1 MRRLLCALV
10 CLAAMF
16 ALSPL
21 CFGQATSSIIV
32 GTVVDATGATVP
44 GAAVAAKNVDT
55 NVNYTGV
62 ANSAGRLSP
71 QQRARWAATT

>member
-1 MRRLLCALV
+1 MS
-10 CLAAMF
+10 

-32 GTVVDATGATVP
+32 GNVVDATGATVP
-44 GAAVAAKNVDT
+44 SAAIVAKNVDT

-62 ANSAGRLSP
+62 ANSAGDLSH
-71 QQRARWAATT
+71 